1 MALSDLLS
9 QNVFVRWAFGDRH
22 RYDLALSMAS
32 LKLGERLLHV
42 GCGDAGLVAALAA
55 KVGYTGRAAGVDTD
69 AARAA
74 RAAQDVEGRGV
85 LAEITQA
92 PAGAFPFPEASFDIV
107 VFDPAALQGEELAAA
122 VREAHRVLRAGGR
135 SLAIG
140 AGSGRSA
147 TEAAEA
153 FAGRLRAGRFSGAR
167 VLAVRDGQW
176 FVEALK
182 AGAGTTAGAGDH
194 AVA

>member
-1 MALSDLLS
+1 MALSDLLA

-55 KVGYTGRAAGVDTD
+55 KVGYTGRAAAIDTD

-74 RAAQDVEGRGV
+74 RVAQEVERRGV
-85 LAEITQA
+85 LDEIQYA
-92 PAGAFPFPEASFDIV
+92 AAGDFPFEAEAFDVV
-107 VFDPAALQGEELAAA
+107 VFDLRALRPEEVPPGVDAA
-122 VREAHRVLRAGGR
+122 RRVLRAGGR
-135 SLAIG
+135 CLAIG
-140 AGSGRSA
+140 SGSGRAA

-153 FAGRLRAGRFSGAR
+153 CARMLREHRFSGAR
-167 VLAVRDGQW
+167 VLAARDGLW
-176 FVEALK
+176 FVEALR
-182 AGAGTTAGAGDH
+182 AREP
-194 AVA
+194 